1 MTTPNSTANVNTRE
15 FQASSKAA
23 RTGFLSLA
31 AVVTFSVLAGL
42 SQIANAQ
49 ADDALVA
56 QAASQGAVQVVVV
69 CGKRSAV

>member
-1 MTTPNSTANVNTRE
+1 MTTATNVNTRE

-23 RTGFLSLA
+23 RSGFLSLA
-31 AVVTFSVLAGL
+31 AGVTFSLLAGL

-49 ADDALVA
+49 ADDALMA
-56 QAASQGAVQVVVV
+56 QASQGNAVQVVVI